1 MAPAPSSG
9 DIVIGGINLNTVN
22 YLYVFYV
29 LFSIVLVAGGAFSLY
44 SSANLGRTVIYAIGV
59 SLIMLFFGMRWFG
72 NIPSASK
79 LWPPTINMCPDYLTY
94 ISGTGC
100 VDTLGVSTNGD
111 LTKTE
116 ASDISAGNISNNKKF
131 GVAGTNN
138 SFIAYT
144 SASVMGTPAVAGVA
158 AVAASGF
165 ADSDTYVPAIAAVTA
180 AAAVPATAAT
190 VQAICDACRLKG
202 LTWEGVWDGD
212 TCLALSR
219 FTETLKMKT
228 AAGCS

>member
-9 DIVIGGINLNTVN
+9 DIVIMGINLNTVN
-22 YLYVFYV
+22 YWYVFYV
-29 LFSIVLVAGGAFSLY
+29 LFSVVLVAGGTFALY

-94 ISGTGC
+94 ISGVGC
-100 VDTLGVSTNGD
+100 VDTLGVGG

-116 ASDISAGNISNNKKF
+116 ASDISSGTIAENKKF
-131 GVAGTNN
+131 GVGTGN

-158 AVAASGF
+158 PVPAVG
-165 ADSDTYVPAIAAVTA
+165 TLGTNGYVPAIAAVTA

-219 FTETLKMKT
+219 FTEILAFKK
-228 AAGCS
+228 ASGCPA

>member
-9 DIVIGGINLNTVN
+9 DIVIGGINLNTIN
-22 YLYVFYV
+22 YSYVVYV
-29 LFSIVLVAGGAFSLY
+29 IFSVVLVAGGTFALY

-72 NIPSASK
+72 NIPSTSK

-94 ISGTGC
+94 ISETGC
-100 VDTLGVSTNGD
+100 VDTLGVGG
-111 LTKTE
+111 LAKTE
-116 ASDISAGNISNNKKF
+116 ASAISSRTISQTNIF
-131 GVAGTNN
+131 GVAGTGTGNT
-138 SFIAYT
+138 FIAYT
-144 SASVMGTPAVAGVA
+144 SANIMGTPAVSGVA
-158 AVAASGF
+158 AVPASG
-165 ADSDTYVPAIAAVTA
+165 TVGTNNYVAAIAAVTA
-180 AAAVPATAAT
+180 RAAVPASAES
-190 VQAICDACRLKG
+190 VQAVCNACKLNN

-219 FTETLKMKT
+219 FTQALAFKK